1 MQLQTQINENAPT
14 NANININQN
23 ATINANINENATT
36 NVNLNVNKKEKNI
49 GQIILFFSKRRT

>member
-1 MQLQTQINENAPT
+1 MIK
-14 NANININQN
+14 NININEY

-36 NVNLNVNKKEKNI
+36 NINVNLNVNKKEKNI

>member
-1 MQLQTQINENAPT
+1 MGKINT
-14 NANININQN
+14 NININEY